1 MIDLHTHLL
10 PGLDDG
16 VADDAECLALAK
28 AFVADGVRVAVG
40 TPHVRDDYPTT
51 PDAMEAALAQARSV
65 VGEAGL
71 PLEVLGGGEIALDRL
86 ALLDDDAL
94 ARFAYGE
101 ARVVL
106 LESPVYGWPLDLQ
119 DVIWGLRIRGFAPVL
134 AHPERNAE
142 VAESPSRLRPY
153 VEAGALAQLTA
164 GSIDGRFGR
173 AAAKVCRELL
183 DLELA
188 HFISSDAHGAGV
200 REAGLSG
207 AVKEVGAELGR
218 WLTVDVPEALL
229 GGAALP
235 PRPAGRRRRRL
246 FRR

>member
-1 MIDLHTHLL
+1 V
-10 PGLDDG
+10 
-16 VADDAECLALAK
+16 VADEAECLGLAQ

-51 PDAMEAALAQARSV
+51 PDAMEAALERARGV
-65 VGEAGL
+65 VREAGL

-86 ALLDDDAL
+86 SLLDDDAL
-94 ARFAYGE
+94 SRFSFGE

-119 DVIWGLRIRGFAPVL
+119 DMIWGLRVRGYTPVL

-142 VAESPSRLRPY
+142 VAENPSRLRPY

-164 GSIDGRFGR
+164 ASVDGRFGR
-173 AAAKVCRELL
+173 PAAKVCRELL

-200 REAGLSG
+200 REAGLSA
-207 AVKEVGAELGR
+207 AVEAVGPELGS
-218 WLTVDVPEALL
+218 WLTQDVPAALL
-229 GGAALP
+229 AGEPLP
-235 PRPAGRRRRRL
+235 PRPPGRRRRL

>member
-1 MIDLHTHLL
+1 MIDLHSHLL

-16 VADDAECLALAK
+16 ARDLGESVAIARAMVD
-28 AFVADGVRVAVG
+28 DGVRTVAA
-40 TPHVRDDYPTT
+40 TPHVRHDYPTSA
-51 PDAMEAALAQARSV
+51 DAMEAALVLVRDAV
-65 VGEAGL
+65 VSAGL

-188 HFISSDAHGAGV
+188 HFISSDAHGPGV